1 MPSHDNDY
9 MPRVKICGLRDSDA
23 ALTAAR
29 AGADFLGFVFVEG
42 VRRQL
47 TPFQGQEIVRGYRIR
62 TRDHRKTRA
71 RDNVAKTVG
80 LFRNQDAKWVNRVAQ
95 QVDLDYIQL
104 CGDEDEAYTRAI
116 WKPIFRQVRVKPD
129 ANAAQLASIVN
140 PHLAAG
146 QHVILD
152 TYDTD
157 TPGGSGKR
165 FNWQLAADIAH
176 SDNVLLAGGLDPDNV
191 APAVEQLKP
200 WGVDVSTGVET
211 DGIKDLDKIRRFIQN
226 AKSATSV
233 EHDTMQVAC

>member
-1 MPSHDNDY
+1 MPQHEQTY
-9 MPRVKICGLRDSDA
+9 TPRVKICGIRDSDS
-23 ALTAAR
+23 ALIAAR

-47 TPFQGQEIVRGYRIR
+47 TPFQGQEVVRGYRIR
-62 TRDHRKTRA
+62 TRDHRKSRA
-71 RDNVAKTVG
+71 RDKVAKTVG

-129 ANAAQLASIVN
+129 ADTAD
-140 PHLAAG
+140 LAAAVQSHISNG
-146 QHVILD
+146 KHVILD

-157 TPGGSGKR
+157 APGGSGKR
-165 FNWQLAADIAH
+165 FNWDLAAGIAE
-176 SDNVLLAGGLDPDNV
+176 SENVLLAGGLDSYNV
-191 APAVEQLKP
+191 ASAIEQLRP

-211 DGIKDLDKIRRFIQN
+211 DGIKDPDKIARFIET
-226 AKSATSV
+226 AKSAN
-233 EHDTMQVAC
+233 AR

>member
-1 MPSHDNDY
+1 MPPHEQTY
-9 MPRVKICGLRDSDA
+9 TPRVKICGIRDSDS

-47 TPFQGQEIVRGYRIR
+47 TPFQGQEVVRGYRIR
-62 TRDHRKTRA
+62 TRDHRKSRA
-71 RDNVAKTVG
+71 RDKVAKTVG

-104 CGDEDEAYTRAI
+104 CGDEDESYTRAI

-129 ANAAQLASIVN
+129 ADAAD
-140 PHLAAG
+140 LAAAVQSHVG
-146 QHVILD
+146 NGKHVILD

-157 TPGGSGKR
+157 APGGSGKR
-165 FNWQLAADIAH
+165 FNWDLAAGIAQ
-176 SDNVLLAGGLDPDNV
+176 SENVLLAGGLDADNV
-191 APAVEQLKP
+191 ASAIEQLKP

-211 DGIKDLDKIRRFIQN
+211 DGIKDPDKIARFIET
-226 AKSATSV
+226 AKSAN
-233 EHDTMQVAC
+233 AR

>member
-1 MPSHDNDY
+1 MPSHDNNY
-9 MPRVKICGLRDSDA
+9 TPRVKICGLRDSDA

-129 ANAAQLASIVN
+129 TNAAQLASTVK

-146 QHVILD
+146 QHIILD

-157 TPGGSGKR
+157 APGGSGKR
-165 FNWQLAADIAH
+165 FNWQLAEGIAH
-176 SDNVLLAGGLDPDNV
+176 ADNVLLAGGLAPDNV
-191 APAVEQLKP
+191 ASAIERLKP

-211 DGIKDLDKIRRFIQN
+211 DGIKDLDKVRRFIQN
-226 AKSATSV
+226 AKSAPS
-233 EHDTMQVAC
+233 C